1 MRFKRTAER
10 EATGNQSNEC
20 PHDWDDT
27 TLMEVDPMDYTLL
40 VLVIIILYLLRD
52 SKKGKDEDDTKK
64 GGR

>member
-1 MRFKRTAER
+1 MRFERTAER

-20 PHDWDDT
+20 PRDWDDT

-52 SKKGKDEDDTKK
+52 SKKSKDEDDTKK
-64 GGR
+64 GGH